1 MRRIIR
7 AASAFSLLAGA
18 VNGLQVDFTNDDSI
32 KQAAST
38 VAYGLLKYYTGNN
51 TGDTPGN
58 LPDPYFWWEAGA
70 MFGTM
75 VDYWFLTGDESYVEV
90 TKQALVHQA
99 GDDKDYMPTNQTR
112 TMGNDDQGFWAMAA
126 MSAAENNFP
135 NPPAD
140 QPQWL
145 ALAQAV
151 FNEYVDRWDPET
163 CNGGLRW
170 QVFTFNNGYNY
181 KNSISNGCFFNI
193 AARLARYTGNQTY
206 ADWAEKVW
214 DWMEEI
220 GFIDEQYNVFDG
232 AGVEA
237 ECTEF
242 SRPQWTYNA
251 GIFLHGA
258 AVMYNVYNTSS
269 DASTEIGGGNATAGE
284 VWAQRTQGMMQ
295 RTVDLFYNGTG
306 VPTEHSC
313 EPFNQCNIDQQSF
326 KGYLMRWMTGTA
338 QMAPFTFDTLMPL
351 VQSAAAAAALQC
363 SGSPP
368 ADQFRGDPGTACGF
382 KWTQGAD
389 FDGLVGVG
397 EQMSALS
404 AIQYTLVKKAEV
416 GGQDK
421 VPVTANSGG
430 TSIGNVNA
438 GASTES
444 KIPTPKPISTA
455 ERVAAGFATTA
466 VLFSV
471 LGGSFF
477 VMKE

>member
-1 MRRIIR
+1 MRWITT
-7 AASAFSLLAGA
+7 AASISSLAVGA
-18 VNGLQVDFTNDDSI
+18 VNGLQVDFSNDDSI

-70 MFGTM
+70 MFGTL
-75 VDYWFLTGDESYVEV
+75 VDYWFYTGDESYVDV
-90 TKQALVHQA
+90 TTQAILHQA
-99 GDDKDYMPTNQTR
+99 GDDKDFMPTNQTK
-112 TMGNDDQGFWAMAA
+112 TEGNDDQGFWAMAA

-135 NPPAD
+135 NPPED

-151 FNEYVDRWDPET
+151 FNEYVGRWDPTT

-170 QVFTFNNGYNY
+170 QIFTFNNGFNY

-193 AARLARYTGNQTY
+193 AARLTRYTGNQTY

-214 DWMEEI
+214 DWMEEVK
-220 GFIDEQYNVFDG
+220 FIDADFNVYDG
-232 AGVEA
+232 AGVE
-237 ECTEF
+237 EGCTKI
-242 SRPQWTYNA
+242 SQPQWTYNT

-258 AVMYNVYNTSS
+258 AVMYNATGGS
-269 DASTEIGGGNATAGE
+269 DK
-284 VWAQRTQGMMQ
+284 WAQRTQGLMG
-295 RTVDLFYNGTG
+295 RTIEVFFNAEGI
-306 VPTEHSC
+306 PTEHSC

-326 KGYLMRWMTGTA
+326 KGYLMRWMA
-338 QMAPFTFDTLMPL
+338 ASSQMAPFAFDTLMPL
-351 VQSAAAAAALQC
+351 VQSTGAAAALQC
-363 SGSPP
+363 SGSP
-368 ADQFRGDPGTACGF
+368 AAASQFKGDPGTACGF
-382 KWTQGAD
+382 KWTEKAN

-416 GGQDK
+416 SK
-421 VPVTANSGG
+421 APVTASTGG

-438 GASTES
+438 GQMGSGL
-444 KIPTPKPISTA
+444 PQLPPITMG

-466 VLFSV
+466 ILFSV

>member
-1 MRRIIR
+1 MGRITK
-7 AASAFSLLAGA
+7 AAGVFGLLAGA
-18 VNGLQVDFTNDDSI
+18 VNGLQVDFSSDDSI

-75 VDYWFLTGDESYVEV
+75 VDYWFYTGDESYNAV
-90 TKQALVHQA
+90 TTQALLHQV
-99 GDDKDYMPTNQTR
+99 GDDRDFMPTNQTR
-112 TMGNDDQGFWAMAA
+112 TLGNDDQGFWAMAA

-151 FNEYVDRWDPET
+151 FNEYVGRWDTET
-163 CNGGLRW
+163 CGGGLRW
-170 QVFTFNNGYNY
+170 QIFTFNNGFNY

-206 ADWAEKVW
+206 SDWAEKVW
-214 DWMEEI
+214 DWMTEVK
-220 GFIDEQYNVFDG
+220 FIDDDFNIYDG
-232 AGVEA
+232 AGVEQG
-237 ECTEF
+237 CTQI

-258 AVMYNVYNTSS
+258 AVMYNTT
-269 DASTEIGGGNATAGE
+269 DGGA
-284 VWAQRTQGMMQ
+284 VWEQRLQGIMK
-295 RTVDLFYNGTG
+295 RTVDHFFNNSIPVEL
-306 VPTEHSC
+306 PC
-313 EPFNQCNIDQQSF
+313 EPANQCDVDQQSF
-326 KGYLMRWMTGTA
+326 KGYLMRWMA
-338 QMAPFTFDTLMPL
+338 ASSQMAPFTFDTLMPL
-351 VQSAAAAAALQC
+351 VQSSAAAAALQC

-368 ADQFRGDPGTACGF
+368 ASQYRGDPGTACGF
-382 KWTQGAD
+382 KWTQQSN

-416 GGQDK
+416 SK
-421 VPVTANSGG
+421 APVTATSGG
-430 TSIGNVNA
+430 TSVGNVNA
-438 GASTES
+438 GAATAS
-444 KIPTPKPISTA
+444 KLPTAGPVTMA

-466 VLFSV
+466 VLLSI

-477 VMKE
+477 VIRE

>member
-1 MRRIIR
+1 MDRIMKATSIL
-7 AASAFSLLAGA
+7 SLLVGA
-18 VNGLQVDFTNDDSI
+18 VNGLQVDFSSDDSI

-75 VDYWFLTGDESYVEV
+75 VDYWLYTGDESYVDV
-90 TKQALVHQA
+90 TTQAMVHQA

-112 TMGNDDQGFWAMAA
+112 TLGNDDQGFWAMAA

-135 NPPAD
+135 NPPED

-151 FNEYVDRWDPET
+151 FNEYVGRWDADT

-170 QVFTFNNGYNY
+170 QIFTFNNGFNY

-193 AARLARYTGNQTY
+193 AARLTRYTGNQTY

-214 DWMEEI
+214 DWMAEVK
-220 GFIDEQYNVFDG
+220 FIDDDFNVYDG
-232 AGVEA
+232 AGVEGG
-237 ECTEF
+237 CTKI
-242 SRPQWTYNA
+242 SQAQWTYNA

-258 AVMYNVYNTSS
+258 AVMYNVTDS
-269 DASTEIGGGNATAGE
+269 A
-284 VWAQRTQGMMQ
+284 VWQQRTQGLMA
-295 RTVDLFYNGTG
+295 RTVDHFFVDG
-306 VPTEHSC
+306 VVVEHPC
-313 EPFNQCNIDQQSF
+313 EPFNQCDTDQQSF
-326 KGYLMRWMTGTA
+326 KGYLMRWFAASA

-351 VQSAAAAAALQC
+351 VQSSAAAAALQC

-368 ADQFRGDPGTACGF
+368 ASQYRGDPGTACGF
-382 KWTQGAD
+382 KWTEKQN

-416 GGQDK
+416 AK
-421 VPVTANSGG
+421 IPVTASTGG
-430 TSIGNVNA
+430 TSLGNVNA
-438 GASTES
+438 GASVDS
-444 KIPTPKPISTA
+444 KLPELPTITTA

-466 VLFSV
+466 ILFSV